1 MPSILENVPLAP
13 YTTFKIGGQARF
25 FITVTSEAEL
35 VLALDYAQNHSLP
48 FHILAGGSNTLVA
61 DEGYNGLV
69 IHIDL
74 QQKVSFGSTRTLGAG
89 RVLWDEI
96 RAASSEGLGGWES
109 LAGIPGS
116 IGGAIRGNAG
126 AFGVEMKDVVTTVI
140 ALHTETRERRIF
152 TNAECEFDY
161 RDSFF
166 KQNPA
171 WVVLSCDVDLRELP
185 VVDSV
190 AKADET
196 VREREKR
203 HLQNVAC
210 AGSFFM
216 NPVAPQWVVD
226 QFEEEKKAVSRAGRV
241 PAGWLIEKVGMKGEK
256 EGGAQASPMH
266 PNYLMNTGTATARD
280 VLTLAERIRTKIAND
295 YMTHMFEEVT
305 KVGL

>member
-1 MPSILENVPLAP
+1 
-13 YTTFKIGGQARF
+13 
-25 FITVTSEAEL
+25 
-35 VLALDYAQNHSLP
+35 
-48 FHILAGGSNTLVA
+48 
-61 DEGYNGLV
+61 
-69 IHIDL
+69 
-74 QQKVSFGSTRTLGAG
+74 
-89 RVLWDEI
+89 LWEEI

-109 LAGIPGS
+109 LAGIPGT
-116 IGGAIRGNAG
+116 IGGAVRGNAG
-126 AFGVEMKDVVTTVI
+126 AFGSEMKDVVTAVT
-140 ALHTETRERRIF
+140 ALHTETRERRTF
-152 TNAECEFDY
+152 TNIECEFDY

-171 WVVLSCDVDLRELP
+171 WVVLTCDVELRELP
-185 VVDSV
+185 AADSV

-226 QFEEEKKAVSRAGRV
+226 QFEEEKKAVSRGGRV